1 MLESHLK
8 QHLLLNSLRR
18 YCLKMCVLSYGC
30 NFVLIHLSAQAL
42 QSKRPIM
49 LVAILGLFK
58 KKKTFL
64 CLTLSSI
71 RAQSRPSETGLTFVF
86 MCQCVRLRESERD
99 GEQVLV
105 CLIALVG
112 VSR

>member
-1 MLESHLK
+1 MQLCF
-8 QHLLLNSLRR
+8 NSSFRTSTAEQTTN
-18 YCLKMCVLSYGC
+18 YAGC
-30 NFVLIHLSAQAL
+30 YS
-42 QSKRPIM
+42 
-49 LVAILGLFK
+49 GTFK

-71 RAQSRPSETGLTFVF
+71 RAQSRPSETGPTFVF